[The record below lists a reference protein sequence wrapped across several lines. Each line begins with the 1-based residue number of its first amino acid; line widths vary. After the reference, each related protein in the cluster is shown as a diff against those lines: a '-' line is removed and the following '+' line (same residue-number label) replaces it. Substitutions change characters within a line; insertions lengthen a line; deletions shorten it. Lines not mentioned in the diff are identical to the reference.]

1 MFVARSLSADY
12 KVGEGRGGGVDR
24 RIEPPASTTESPLQ
38 PEQVLHG
45 KLKNEKVFASSGGG
59 GTDGL
64 AQRKDLEER
73 AATVPVVRIPKKE
86 GPHEYSSLVV

>member
-1 MFVARSLSADY
+1 QVTS
-12 KVGEGRGGGVDR
+12 GGGVDR

-38 PEQVLHG
+38 PEQVLHE

-59 GTDGL
+59 GTGVL

-73 AATVPVVRIPKKE
+73 VTAVPNVRIPKKE
-86 GPHEYSSLVV
+86 DPHNPSLVVGN